1 MFVSGWIFLKEHL
14 EEKKTLLIPPS
25 SLFLGFWNHE
35 DVTRPFVSQAVITDG
50 KFFSFFCYQLNTVA
64 LSVETDADNP
74 RKNLLWG
81 TESMQLFE
89 SVQDGEVVGLNDGVI
104 KLLVQ
109 FLLNQ
114 P

>member
-1 MFVSGWIFLKEHL
+1 M
-14 EEKKTLLIPPS
+14 LLA
-25 SLFLGFWNHE
+25 GFWNYE

-50 KFFSFFCYQLNTVA
+50 HFFSFFCYQLNTVA
-64 LSVETDADNP
+64 LSVETDANNP

-81 TESMQLFE
+81 TESLRLYE
-89 SVQDGEVVGLNDGVI
+89 SVQDGEVVGLNDSVI

-109 FLLNQ
+109 FLMNQ

>member
-1 MFVSGWIFLKEHL
+1 MDKHL
-14 EEKKTLLIPPS
+14 GKKNKVVILLS
-25 SLFLGFWNHE
+25 HLRLGFWNHQ

-50 KFFSFFCYQLNTVA
+50 QFFSFFCYQLNTLG
-64 LSVETDADNP
+64 LSVETDANNP

-81 TESMQLFE
+81 TESLRLYD
-89 SVQDGEVVGLNDGVI
+89 SVQDRQVVGLNDSVI

-109 FLLNQ
+109 FLMNQ

>member
-1 MFVSGWIFLKEHL
+1 MAGGHTS
-14 EEKKTLLIPPS
+14 LLPPI
-25 SLFLGFWNHE
+25 GFWNHE

-50 KFFSFFCYQLNTVA
+50 QFFSFFCYQLNTVA
-64 LSVETDADNP
+64 LSVETDANNP

-81 TESMQLFE
+81 TESLQLYE
-89 SVQDGEVVGLNDGVI
+89 SVKDGEVVGLNDDVI

-109 FLLNQ
+109 FLMNQ